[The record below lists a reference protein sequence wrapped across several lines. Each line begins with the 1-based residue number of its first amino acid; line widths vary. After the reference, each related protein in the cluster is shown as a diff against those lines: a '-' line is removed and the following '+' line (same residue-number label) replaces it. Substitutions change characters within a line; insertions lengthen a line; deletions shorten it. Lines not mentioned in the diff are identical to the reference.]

1 MKRGTWKMKGRTTIF
16 LLSLGL
22 TTWVLAAAY
31 DYLTIPTQSFLDWLI
46 YNIPTNELI
55 LRTITLGAFAF
66 ASLVLGVSSLAQ
78 ESAIERL
85 GRSNEKYTSLLR
97 NLPVGIYRMTSN
109 GGILEANR
117 QFAQMLG
124 YQDVNEL
131 KSVNLNEAYI
141 NKPDRQRHLES
152 LKESPVFAE
161 FELRRK
167 DGATV
172 WVRDY
177 PRATLNADGSIAHID
192 GVCVEMHG
200 IEGIMRD
207 LTEHK
212 KLESMKD
219 HFIVS
224 VTHELRTPLVSI
236 KGYVDHIIAKEP
248 DLTENLRSKI
258 EAVRRN
264 ADRLLEL
271 TDDLLNIQDVETGHL
286 EFKLGKLV
294 LQEVLNQCLEE
305 IQPLL
310 KEKHQEVR
318 LEIPGRKLEVFADRL
333 RLNQVLMN
341 LLSNANKFTPDDG
354 TLTLRIEEDDGTA
367 TVSVTDTGIGLDK
380 KDLERV
386 FEPFA
391 VIEKPT
397 YFKGTGLGLS
407 LTRKLVEGQG
417 GRIWATS
424 LGKGRGAT
432 FAFTLP
438 KPTEEWIRT
447 FG

>member
-1 MKRGTWKMKGRTTIF
+1 MKGRTTII

-31 DYLTIPTQSFLDWLI
+31 DCLTVPTQSFLDWLI

-55 LRTITLGAFAF
+55 LRTIALGVFAF
-66 ASLVLGVSSLAQ
+66 ASVVLGVNSLAQ
-78 ESAIERL
+78 ESAMERL
-85 GRSNEKYTSLLR
+85 GKSNEKYTSLLR
-97 NLPVGIYRMTSN
+97 NLPVGIYRITSN

-117 QFAQMLG
+117 QFAQVLG
-124 YQDVNEL
+124 YQDVDEL
-131 KSVNLNEAYI
+131 KSVDMNEVYI

-200 IEGIMRD
+200 IEGLMRD
-207 LTEHK
+207 ITEHK
-212 KLESMKD
+212 KLQSMKD

-236 KGYVDHIIAKEP
+236 KGYVDHIMAKEP
-248 DLTENLRSKI
+248 DLSESLRSKI

-271 TDDLLNIQDVETGHL
+271 TDDLLNVQDIETGHL
-286 EFKLGKLV
+286 EFKLEKLV

-310 KEKHQEVR
+310 KEKHQEIR
-318 LEIPGRKLEVFADRL
+318 LEIPGKKLEVVADRL
-333 RLNQVLMN
+333 RLNQALMN
-341 LLSNANKFTPDDG
+341 LLSNANKFTANDG
-354 TLTLRIEEDDGTA
+354 TITIRIEEDDRDA
-367 TVSVTDTGIGLDK
+367 TISVTDTGIGLEK

-407 LTRKLVEGQG
+407 LTKKLVEGQA

-424 LGKGRGAT
+424 VGKGRGTT

-438 KPTEEWIRT
+438 KSKEEWIKT
-447 FG
+447 LG